1 MLSVQP
7 KVVESVMNESIQNIA
22 IDANIIVD
30 RRSGKDRRKN
40 RFNLFHRPF
49 ASGRRRSM
57 RRQADRRRFYLF
69 DYYSPKI
76 FFAVTLVLLLS
87 VVDALLTL
95 WLIGEGAQEL
105 NPVMAYFLN
114 FGPNAFMAAKYL
126 ITSASVVIVVLFNY
140 ILIQRIHLQMV
151 NLLHFFAGCF
161 AAVVIWELVLFAR
174 YVL

>member
-1 MLSVQP
+1 
-7 KVVESVMNESIQNIA
+7 MNESIQYTA
-22 IDANIIVD
+22 VEPNIIVD
-30 RRSGKDRRKN
+30 RRSGKDRRKE

-49 ASGRRRSM
+49 SSGRRRSM

-69 DYYSPKI
+69 DYYSPKT
-76 FFAVTLVLLLS
+76 FFAVILVLLLS

-105 NPVMAYFLN
+105 NPVMAYFLS
-114 FGPNAFMAAKYL
+114 FGPNVFMAVKYL
-126 ITSASVVIVVLFNY
+126 ITSTSVVIVVLFNY
-140 ILIQRIHLQMV
+140 ILIQRVHFHV
-151 NLLHFFAGCF
+151 GDLLHFFAVCF

>member
-1 MLSVQP
+1 MS
-7 KVVESVMNESIQNIA
+7 ESIQYTGLES
-22 IDANIIVD
+22 NIIVD
-30 RRSGKDRRKN
+30 RRSGKDRREK
-40 RFNLFHRPF
+40 RFNLFQRPF

-95 WLIGEGAQEL
+95 WLIGEGAQEV

-114 FGPNAFMAAKYL
+114 IGPNAFMAAKYL

-140 ILIQRIHLQMV
+140 ILIQRVHLQMGD
-151 NLLHFFAGCF
+151 LLHYFAGCF
-161 AAVVIWELVLFAR
+161 AAVVIWETVLLMRF
-174 YVL
+174 VL

>member
-1 MLSVQP
+1 MS
-7 KVVESVMNESIQNIA
+7 ESIQYTGLES
-22 IDANIIVD
+22 NIIVD
-30 RRSGKDRRKN
+30 RRSGKDRREK
-40 RFNLFHRPF
+40 RFNLFQRPF

-95 WLIGEGAQEL
+95 WLIGEGAQEV

-114 FGPNAFMAAKYL
+114 IGPNAFMAAKYL

-140 ILIQRIHLQMV
+140 ILIQRVHFQMGD
-151 NLLHFFAGCF
+151 LLHYFAGCF

>member
-1 MLSVQP
+1 
-7 KVVESVMNESIQNIA
+7 
-22 IDANIIVD
+22 
-30 RRSGKDRRKN
+30 
-40 RFNLFHRPF
+40 
-49 ASGRRRSM
+49 M

-76 FFAVTLVLLLS
+76 FFVVTLILLLS
-87 VVDALLTL
+87 VMDALLTL
-95 WLIGEGAQEL
+95 WLLGEGAREL

-126 ITSASVVIVVLFNY
+126 ITSASVIIVVLFNY
-140 ILIQRIHLQMV
+140 ILVQRANFRLG
-151 NLLHFFAGCF
+151 NLLPYFAGCF